1 MKISTK
7 RALAS
12 EVAKTYDVLGWFA
25 PSVVLAKVLLQ
36 RLWECEV
43 AWDDPVPSSILEVW
57 TKWRNELHL
66 ISEKHLERCYFPKES
81 RIVSKQLHG
90 FSDAS
95 EVAYAGV
102 VYLRMVDS
110 DGFVHVSLVM
120 AKTRVAP
127 IKRLTIPRLELCGAN
142 LLSEVMDHTRKV
154 FNISL
159 DDTFTWTDSMVVLQW
174 LSGNPRL
181 LKTFVGNR
189 ISNIV
194 ELVPPGRWHHVGSS
208 DNPADPASR
217 GLYPSEL
224 LQCHLWWDG
233 PDWLHKL
240 ENAWPVTSDVMV
252 APPPP
257 EERKEACHLSSVGL
271 IPSLP
276 LLTSYSSFTRLKRVT
291 AWKYRFVNNCKF
303 KEDTSRQKGFLSA
316 EELHHAELYWVS
328 AAQRT
333 FFATEIQLLRGGKAL
348 PKGGPLLALHPFL
361 DDRGLLRVGGREA
374 RSKLAYS
381 VRHPLILPKSHPVTN
396 LITRTEHLRLLH
408 AGPTL
413 IAASL
418 GRRYHII
425 GSRIVIRS
433 IVRSCVTCRRATAKP
448 LPQMMGQLP
457 PERLMQGSVFA
468 RVGLD
473 FAGPILTKQGFHA
486 QANSGKDLCGHLH
499 FLLS

>member
-7 RALAS
+7 RALAL

-36 RLWECEV
+36 RLWECGV

-194 ELVPPGRWHHVGSS
+194 ELVPP
-208 DNPADPASR
+208 
-217 GLYPSEL
+217 
-224 LQCHLWWDG
+224 
-233 PDWLHKL
+233 
-240 ENAWPVTSDVMV
+240 
-252 APPPP
+252 
-257 EERKEACHLSSVGL
+257 
-271 IPSLP
+271 
-276 LLTSYSSFTRLKRVT
+276 
-291 AWKYRFVNNCKF
+291 
-303 KEDTSRQKGFLSA
+303 
-316 EELHHAELYWVS
+316 
-328 AAQRT
+328 
-333 FFATEIQLLRGGKAL
+333 
-348 PKGGPLLALHPFL
+348 
-361 DDRGLLRVGGREA
+361 
-374 RSKLAYS
+374 
-381 VRHPLILPKSHPVTN
+381 
-396 LITRTEHLRLLH
+396 
-408 AGPTL
+408 
-413 IAASL
+413 
-418 GRRYHII
+418 
-425 GSRIVIRS
+425 
-433 IVRSCVTCRRATAKP
+433 
-448 LPQMMGQLP
+448 
-457 PERLMQGSVFA
+457 
-468 RVGLD
+468 
-473 FAGPILTKQGFHA
+473 
-486 QANSGKDLCGHLH
+486 
-499 FLLS
+499 